1 MAGYLL
7 GNLNIDKADTK
18 LNLSHEPTDQIFA
31 SRMVIFVQATVAFQL
46 KELGM
51 RQQWGGIV
59 VLAALAAAVMPFA
72 QAEPTAPA
80 LPASSTSSAPSV
92 AEVAITAPEPRYVAP
107 TLRDR
112 IGRIWAPVYLNGKG
126 PYRLVL
132 DTGASNSA
140 VIAKVAQ
147 DLGLPP
153 TGALLLH
160 GVTGS
165 ATVPFVTVD
174 TFVVGDMEQHS
185 TMLPIVPDA
194 LGGADGVLG
203 MEVLKNKR
211 IFIDFLHDKITIIHS
226 HMQRAPTGYVTI
238 PLTRTANGLLMAR
251 AYVGGVRVQAII
263 DTGGQATVANS
274 ALQVALRSRH
284 PSKEDRR
291 DFITGATDD
300 VQPGHDVSITSVS
313 LGQVIIQSPYITVSD
328 LHIFERWHMTEQPT
342 VIIGI
347 DTLGLLAGMVID
359 YSRMELQM
367 LTRHNYDLYQDLR
380 FQ

>member
-1 MAGYLL
+1 
-7 GNLNIDKADTK
+7 
-18 LNLSHEPTDQIFA
+18 
-31 SRMVIFVQATVAFQL
+31 
-46 KELGM
+46 M
-51 RQQWGGIV
+51 RQQLGGAV
-59 VLAALAAAVMPFA
+59 VLAALASAAWSFA
-72 QAEPTAPA
+72 QAEPTPA
-80 LPASSTSSAPSV
+80 TLPSSSAPAAPPI
-92 AEVAITAPEPRYVAP
+92 AEVAVTAPEPRYVAP

-140 VIAKVAQ
+140 VIAKVAE

-174 TFVVGDMEQHS
+174 TFVVGDMEAHS

-203 MEVLKNKR
+203 MEGLSNKR
-211 IFIDFLHDKITIIHS
+211 IFIDFLHDKITIIRS
-226 HMQRAPTGYVTI
+226 HMQRAPNGYVTI
-238 PLTRTANGLLMAR
+238 PLTRTANGLLLAKGF
-251 AYVGGVRVQAII
+251 VGSVRVQAII
-263 DTGGQATVANS
+263 DTGGQATVANP
-274 ALQVALRSRH
+274 ALQAALRSRH
-284 PSKEDRR
+284 PSKDERTNL
-291 DFITGATDD
+291 ITGATDD

-313 LGQVIIQSPYITVSD
+313 LGSVIIQSPYITVSD

-347 DTLGLLAGMVID
+347 DTLGLLADMVID

-367 LTRHNYDLYQDLR
+367 LTRHNYYNNSDMSR